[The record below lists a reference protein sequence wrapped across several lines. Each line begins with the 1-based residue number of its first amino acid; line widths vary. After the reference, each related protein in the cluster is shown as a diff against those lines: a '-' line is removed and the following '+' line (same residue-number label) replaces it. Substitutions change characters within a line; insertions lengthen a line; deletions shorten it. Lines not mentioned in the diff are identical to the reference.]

1 MIAKVSG
8 KPLKPAVIAAA
19 WKNLQFT
26 VDPVPASILEGAK
39 HAYAVGIL
47 KEEPKLDK
55 LVDLTL
61 LNSLLKER
69 GKPEVTS

>member
-1 MIAKVSG
+1 M
-8 KPLKPAVIAAA
+8 P
-19 WKNLQFT
+19 T
-26 VDPVPASILEGAK
+26 SILEGAN